1 MENTQTTSI
10 PSLRDVAKA
19 ARKGSYQLRALSTE
33 DRRAIIQE
41 FAQSLRAHS
50 AEILRANEHD
60 LRDAQALQA
69 SGEMSPELVKRL
81 GLSKAR
87 IDELAAGLETIA
99 DMPEPIQQTLEER
112 QLGDGVFLKK
122 VTAPLGL
129 LLVIF
134 ESRPDAL
141 PQIAALALKSGN
153 GLILKGGREAQRSN
167 AKLHQILS
175 EVLSKHV
182 SPAVVTLVEGRAAV
196 QSLLGMDEY
205 IDLVIPRGSNSLVRH
220 IQESTR
226 IPVLGHAD
234 GVCHVYVHAD
244 ADPEMVERL
253 LNDSKLDY
261 PAACN
266 AAESVLV
273 HRDWWQRHGF
283 EHLRALCP
291 AIQFLSGDAASQD
304 CGLPNVEHP
313 RTEYGDARL
322 ALFVVDDVDTAIDHI
337 HAYGSGHTESI
348 ICASNSVAER
358 FVAEVDSA
366 SVFHNL
372 STRFADGYR
381 YGLGAE
387 VGIST
392 SRIHARGPV
401 GVQGLLTTRWLA
413 VGNGHTV
420 GDIKAGKWAFD
431 WREIE

>member
-1 MENTQTTSI
+1 
-10 PSLRDVAKA
+10 
-19 ARKGSYQLRALSTE
+19 
-33 DRRAIIQE
+33 
-41 FAQSLRAHS
+41 
-50 AEILRANEHD
+50 
-60 LRDAQALQA
+60 
-69 SGEMSPELVKRL
+69 MSPELVKRL

-167 AKLHQILS
+167 AQLHQILS
-175 EVLSKHV
+175 EVLSKYV

-283 EHLRALCP
+283 ERLRALCP

-304 CGLPNVEHP
+304 CVGLPNVEHP

-348 ICASNSVAER
+348 VCASNSVAER